1 MITRA
6 EIEKLGALHV
16 VEPAM
21 LSLYLAVPPPAD
33 PAARAGELIAAAE
46 TACGPPMTEQ
56 DRTWVLERLPS
67 CARDRP
73 GRTVAVFACAG
84 TGLLEVIPLPCP
96 LPEQGVLGVRPHIRP
111 LLLARQR
118 CPAYHVAVLDQRR
131 TWLFRVDGDE
141 VESVWVPLGRQDHD
155 PAAQLARLVRQ
166 GEPGPLVVGGQAD
179 SVGRLLAAAPPE
191 VREAVAG
198 SFTADPRT
206 LTAARVRDLASPV
219 IARQSQL
226 RARRTAAAI
235 LAMPSGGPSAADRS
249 AVGLPACLAAVS
261 AGPVPALVVP
271 GDDLVPGYEC
281 GRCGTLSLDAD
292 DCCPDWGT
300 AALPV
305 PDVIEEMVSRVL
317 EDGGDVTVITDGSS
331 PVAARLR
338 SLRPMRGA
346 WRGSP
351 SARRRSGAT
360 RRGHAGRRCG
370 RR

>member
-6 EIEKLGALHV
+6 EVEKLGALHV

-21 LSLYLAVPPPAD
+21 LSLYLAVPPAAD
-33 PAARAGELIAAAE
+33 LAARADALVATAE
-46 TACGPPMTEQ
+46 AACGQPLAEQ
-56 DRTWVLERLPS
+56 DRTWMLERLPP
-67 CARDRP
+67 CARDCP
-73 GRTVAVFACAG
+73 GRTVAVFACAD

-96 LPEQGVLGVRPHIRP
+96 LPEAGVLGVRPHIRP

-131 TWLFRVDGDE
+131 TWLFWVDGDE
-141 VESVWVPLGRQDHD
+141 VESVWTPTARHDHD
-155 PAAQLARLVRQ
+155 TAAQLTELMRR
-166 GEPGPLVVGGQAD
+166 GEPGPLVLGGGED
-179 SVGRLLAAAPPE
+179 STRRLLAAVPPV

-198 SFTADPRT
+198 RFTADPRV

-219 IARQSQL
+219 IARQSEL
-226 RARRTAAAI
+226 RARHTAAAI
-235 LAMPSGGPSAADRS
+235 LAMPPGGRS

-261 AGPVPALVVP
+261 AGPVPVLVVP
-271 GDDLVPGYEC
+271 RDGLVRGYEC

-317 EDGGDVTVITDGSS
+317 EDGGEVTVITDGST
-331 PVAARLR
+331 PVAARL
-338 SLRPMRGA
+338 S
-346 WRGSP
+346 
-351 SARRRSGAT
+351 
-360 RRGHAGRRCG
+360 
-370 RR
+370 